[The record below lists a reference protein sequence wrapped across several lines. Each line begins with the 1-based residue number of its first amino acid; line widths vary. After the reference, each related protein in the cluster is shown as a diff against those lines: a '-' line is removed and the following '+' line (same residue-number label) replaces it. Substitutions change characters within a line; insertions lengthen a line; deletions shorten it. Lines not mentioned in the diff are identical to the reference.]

1 MLRLV
6 LRVVWNKFN
15 FSRENGWYDITDIS
29 LKFKLTFSVTLS
41 NLAWIF
47 YYKPLLQ
54 QERST
59 WCKQSQELSKSVHFS
74 FFPFPW
80 HTDTGYIFQT
90 LSSISFW
97 KLLES
102 MSLENYPESPSF
114 LLHVDNHSL
123 LFLAR
128 RRLHP
133 LFCPIIRGL
142 LGSELV
148 RNSLISLGLGSIR
161 RFHFLVLGPSYSGS

>member
-1 MLRLV
+1 
-6 LRVVWNKFN
+6 
-15 FSRENGWYDITDIS
+15 
-29 LKFKLTFSVTLS
+29 
-41 NLAWIF
+41 
-47 YYKPLLQ
+47 
-54 QERST
+54 
-59 WCKQSQELSKSVHFS
+59 
-74 FFPFPW
+74 
-80 HTDTGYIFQT
+80 
-90 LSSISFW
+90 
-97 KLLES
+97 